1 MQENRHPCPFS
12 VTRAEVRPS
21 RPAAA
26 ILSVEQETIALRNFN
41 GHNHC
46 VLVPD
51 WVWRGGAVS
60 RAVCLGLAVGV
71 FSGALVFAESGS
83 VLGALIVVAVIS
95 PFYGIVMARRM
106 TRFWPSAKELS
117 GEDRVAVARA
127 ARRGETIGETHLAP
141 SVIEYSGG
149 LRQAHRQARRYR
161 WVVWLFGAVA
171 FIFALTDSFFG
182 PVRLALVSWVV
193 VGCLAV
199 ELLWWPRKQ
208 AHISFNAERA
218 ENSARQVW
226 DQRAAGD
233 H

>member
-1 MQENRHPCPFS
+1 M
-12 VTRAEVRPS
+12 
-21 RPAAA
+21 
-26 ILSVEQETIALRNFN
+26 
-41 GHNHC
+41 
-46 VLVPD
+46 
-51 WVWRGGAVS
+51 S

-95 PFYGIVMARRM
+95 SFYGVVMARRM

-127 ARRGETIGETHLAP
+127 ARRGETIGETRLAP

-149 LRQAHRQARRYR
+149 LRQAHQQARRYR
-161 WVVWLFGAVA
+161 WVVWSIGAIALV
-171 FIFALTDSFFG
+171 FAVTDSFFG

-199 ELLWWPRKQ
+199 ELLWWSRKQ
-208 AHISFNAERA
+208 AHISVNAERA